1 MQGPFNCHEKY
12 SMLTFGKSKM
22 ISEGLNQGMLSDE
35 KNLKL
40 WKSFVGIIQL
50 YIDCGLT
57 IYRNKDS
64 DVIQLIRNTPA
75 VKMRLFAVII
85 STYVM

>member
-1 MQGPFNCHEKY
+1 
-12 SMLTFGKSKM
+12 M
-22 ISEGLNQGMLSDE
+22 ISEALNPGMLSDE
-35 KNLKL
+35 KILNYENL
-40 WKSFVGIIQL
+40 FFGIIQL